1 MKISKKAYYGLRALV
16 GIAHSGEISAHAL
29 AVEENLPE
37 EYLQKILQQL
47 KKADII
53 VSEKGAHGGY
63 SLRKNVRDISVWD
76 ILSVL
81 DGEIIPFTPPKMSAK
96 SPYPTLTHCQTNQV
110 WRKLSEAIEDTLS
123 HISIADLI
131 GSKTQSSEHKNQTKH
146 SNQNTSKDGFEYLN
160 L

>member
-96 SPYPTLTHCQTNQV
+96 SPYPKLTHCQTNLA
-110 WRKLSEAIEDTLS
+110 WRLLNSKIIETFSAIT
-123 HISIADLI
+123 ISDLI
-131 GSKTQSSEHKNQTKH
+131 SQPASNHQSPNSKIQKIQKTQLVIEI
-146 SNQNTSKDGFEYLN
+146 
-160 L
+160 